1 MISICPRIWALPGV
15 GRVLISK
22 GGVSMRFRRRPQ
34 SVLAVRM
41 FWWHDPKK
49 CPSFVKQNE
58 WGDDGLYPILAPR
71 VYDIFRE
78 RRVWRSLQ
86 KGVVRQ
92 NSGRVSMTVNREC
105 C

>member
-1 MISICPRIWALPGV
+1 
-15 GRVLISK
+15 
-22 GGVSMRFRRRPQ
+22 MRFRRKPIG
-34 SVLAVRM
+34 VPVGGM
-41 FWWHDPKK
+41 FWWHDPKT
-49 CPSFVKQNE
+49 CPPFVKQTDFV
-58 WGDDGLYPILAPR
+58 DDGLYPILAPR

-86 KGVVRQ
+86 KGVVQQ